1 MTGSNWKKVV
11 SWLVNPRLARVRAEL
26 EERMRLPHLIWN
38 RRTGEVVGVFNAEW
52 PHEALDM
59 AAQAAGYADFDAAV
73 TAHPSLKDD
82 LAVREME
89 WEP

>member
-1 MTGSNWKKVV
+1 MGGNWKKVV
-11 SWLVNPRLARVRAEL
+11 SWLVSPRLAKVRAEL
-26 EERMRLPHLIWN
+26 EERMRLPHLVWN
-38 RRTGEVVGVFNAEW
+38 QRTGEVLGVFNAEW

-59 AAQAAGYADFDAAV
+59 AMQAGGYADFDAAV
-73 TAHPSLKDD
+73 RAHPSLKDD

>member
-1 MTGSNWKKVV
+1 M
-11 SWLVNPRLARVRAEL
+11 NPRLAKVRADL
-26 EERMRLPHLIWN
+26 EERMRLPHLVWN
-38 RRTGEVVGVFNAEW
+38 RRTGEEVGVFYAEW

-59 AAQAAGYADFDAAV
+59 AAQAAGHADFDAAV
-73 TAHPSLKDD
+73 TAHPFLKDD

>member
-11 SWLVNPRLARVRAEL
+11 SWLVNPRLAQVRADL
-26 EERMRLPHLIWN
+26 EERMRLPHLVWN
-38 RRTGEVVGVFNAEW
+38 RRTSEVVGVFNAEW

-59 AAQAAGYADFDAAV
+59 AAQEAGYADFDAAV

-82 LAVREME
+82 LAVREMV